1 MLLGLLDA
9 ALCIGYASDGV
20 QYVKKEIAEGQ
31 AIKEDKE
38 RDAMPKFEEY
48 LPWVNPCAPKDA
60 RELAMKE
67 NKERDAAASFF
78 QEQDAPAV
86 DVGSSMAN
94 IC

>member
-1 MLLGLLDA
+1 MLFELFDLGLCIA
-9 ALCIGYASDGV
+9 AADDV
-20 QYVKKEIAEGQ
+20 KQYVKKEIAEGQ
-31 AIKEDKE
+31 AIKEDKRRDAE
-38 RDAMPKFEEY
+38 RDAMPKY
-48 LPWVNPCAPKDA
+48 DA

-86 DVGSSMAN
+86 DMASSMAN

>member
-31 AIKEDKE
+31 AIKEDKR
-38 RDAMPKFEEY
+38 RDAMPK
-48 LPWVNPCAPKDA
+48 CDA

-86 DVGSSMAN
+86 DVASSMAN

>member
-38 RDAMPKFEEY
+38 RDAMPKF
-48 LPWVNPCAPKDA
+48 DA

-86 DVGSSMAN
+86 DVASSMAN

>member
-31 AIKEDKE
+31 AIKEDKRRDAE
-38 RDAMPKFEEY
+38 RDAMPKY
-48 LPWVNPCAPKDA
+48 DA

-86 DVGSSMAN
+86 DMASSMAN

>member
-1 MLLGLLDA
+1 MLFELFDA

-48 LPWVNPCAPKDA
+48 VPWVNPCAPKEPTMMHPVA
-60 RELAMKE
+60 PV
-67 NKERDAAASFF
+67 AA
-78 QEQDAPAV
+78 EPAPAV
-86 DVGSSMAN
+86 DIASSMAN